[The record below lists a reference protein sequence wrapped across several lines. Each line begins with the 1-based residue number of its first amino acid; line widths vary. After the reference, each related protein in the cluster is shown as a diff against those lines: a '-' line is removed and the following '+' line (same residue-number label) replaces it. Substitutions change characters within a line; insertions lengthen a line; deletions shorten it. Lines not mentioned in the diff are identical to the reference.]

1 MAKKVFIVY
10 HIPYIM
16 TRKRRKPGLEKAEF
30 WRIGG
35 RRWI

>member
-16 TRKRRKPGLEKAEF
+16 TRKRRKPGFGEAEF
-30 WRIGG
+30 
-35 RRWI
+35 